1 MFAFLQKQLTHRSGD
16 IWMLSA
22 KWLTPALT
30 MVGGLIAARNLKPE
44 ELGVVQAVMLIPT
57 YVMFLQ
63 FGVFNGL
70 NRNLPMYRAR
80 GEYSQAQRFVNA
92 SAKAA
97 RWVACISAIIAL
109 MVVVISIF
117 QSELP
122 QFTYV
127 ACFLIPALFF
137 APLKLHQNTI
147 YRGMREFGRLG
158 KNLHITNLWIL
169 LCSVSTSV
177 FGITALAVKIATS
190 NLVGWLLMLRNPPL
204 KEGKEASWSEIR
216 TLSVVGLPMLISGL
230 IFNWLAAADRT
241 IIATFMTAEDLGYF
255 ALAGIVINALRVFPD
270 SINQLLYP
278 RIAHAYGKHGS
289 SRCLRRFIWIGLILN
304 LSLLLPVAL
313 LGYFVLPF
321 LVEQYL
327 PAYVLG
333 IPAAQVTLV
342 GSVAFVYAGPGAI
355 IPIVRRNL
363 PAQVMGVFSIALIWC
378 GGTYAVF
385 AGYGI
390 VGVAVARVTATG
402 LYGLFIV
409 GFAYYLTAKN
419 IAAEA

>member
-1 MFAFLQKQLTHRSGD
+1 MFAFLHKQLTKRRGD

-22 KWLTPALT
+22 KWLTPALS

-70 NRNLPMYRAR
+70 NRNLPLYRAR
-80 GEYSQAQRFVNA
+80 NEHSKAQRFVNA
-92 SAKAA
+92 SAKTA
-97 RWVACISAIIAL
+97 RWVGLGSAMIAL
-109 MVVVISIF
+109 VVVLISIF
-117 QSELP
+117 RSEQT

-127 ACFLIPALFF
+127 ACFLIPGLFF
-137 APLKLHQNTI
+137 APLKVHQDTI

-177 FGITALAVKIATS
+177 IGVTGLAVKIATS
-190 NLVGWLLMLRNPPL
+190 NLVGWILLLRNPPM
-204 KEGKEASWSEIR
+204 KEGQEASWSEIKA
-216 TLSVVGLPMLISGL
+216 LSVVGLPMLISGL

-241 IIATFMTAEDLGYF
+241 IIATFMTVEDLGYF
-255 ALAGIVINALRVFPD
+255 ALSGIAINALKVFPD

-278 RIAHAYGKHGS
+278 RIAHAYGKNGS
-289 SRCLRRFIWIGLILN
+289 SRCLRRFIWIGLFLN
-304 LSLLLPVAL
+304 LALMLPVAL
-313 LGYFVLPF
+313 VGWFALPY
-321 LVEQYL
+321 LVENFL
-327 PAYVLG
+327 PAYVSG
-333 IPAAQVTLV
+333 IPAAQVTLI
-342 GSVAFVYAGPGAI
+342 GALAFVYAGPGAI

-363 PAQVMGVFSIALIWC
+363 PAQVMGVVAIALIWC

-385 AGYGI
+385 SGYGI
-390 VGVAVARVTATG
+390 VGVAVARVVATG

-409 GFAYYLTAKN
+409 GFAFYLTAKD
-419 IAAEA
+419 IPAED